1 MMERDS
7 PPKHRHDGTSPL
19 PLGMDWSPP
28 PRQWNGRDT
37 IWPHD
42 PHTGWSYCVTIPSW
56 VVRPKSRDSDP
67 VVFYR
72 VQIAIQSPEG
82 TTTTRG
88 VLRRFNDFLK
98 LFTVLKKAFP
108 KKNLPSVPPKGL
120 LRIKSRALL
129 EERRSSLEDWI
140 TQLLSDIDLS
150 RSFVVASFL
159 ELEAA
164 ARSSFQDEQ
173 QNASEAHNS
182 GNSSVSALQAHPESS
197 ISIFAG
203 SASLTSDNGSDT
215 AYETSEIETPSLGR
229 DNSSE
234 GGTEDLSLDEDL
246 TSPIEKLVKYG
257 MYNIDEGL
265 FMGHAIL
272 EQLEGLPRHQP
283 RANNVSRTNMVNGNA
298 SKAAYLDD
306 TRIEHFYE
314 AEQSKVNSH
323 ARKLSSESIGSDAGS
338 LRGSEMSNS
347 GFANSFVEGPLEH
360 IGGPEI
366 SRTMEV
372 LGNTECHSSNDVRLV
387 LPLDKRY
394 SMNKALMTMQ
404 RRLVTAKTDMEDLI
418 LRLNQEIAVKDY
430 LETKVKDL
438 EVELETTKQRS
449 KDNLQQAIFVER
461 ERVTQMQWDMEE
473 LRRKSVEMELKLKS
487 RQDEKLG
494 TESTNALVTR
504 EKSALEEL
512 DVTKKQLEDVLKRRE
527 ELEVKSKADI
537 KVLVKEVKSLRNSQ
551 AELKKDLS
559 QSQKEKSDA
568 ERLLQLE
575 KQCGERAKAS
585 RKKLLHECGHLRNR
599 LQECSINFLAENG
612 EELIVD
618 SSSLS
623 DALDLLITSDN
634 QIDLLL
640 AEVQNFAQ
648 DDDNISVDELHKID
662 DETRALDDEL
672 RKMLK
677 DIFTDNARLR
687 KQVNVVLRCALKA
700 DTSSQKDD
708 EGNLS
713 RGCAPKTETSSE
725 RDDEGSL
732 SGGHALK
739 TDASSG
745 KDDEGSV
752 SGEEVRITSLER

>member
-1 MMERDS
+1 MMQRES

-28 PRQWNGRDT
+28 PRKWKGRDT

-72 VQIAIQSPEG
+72 VQIGLQSPEG
-82 TTTTRG
+82 ITTTRG

-108 KKNLPSVPPKGL
+108 KKNLPPAPPKGL

-129 EERRSSLEDWI
+129 EERRCSLEDWMAR
-140 TQLLSDIDLS
+140 LLSDIDLS

-164 ARSSFQDEQ
+164 ARSSFQDEH
-173 QNASEAHNS
+173 QNASEASTS
-182 GNSSVSALQAHPESS
+182 GNSTVSALQAHPNSS
-197 ISIFAG
+197 LSLFAG

-215 AYETSEIETPSLGR
+215 AYETSEIGTPSLGR

-257 MYNIDEGL
+257 MSNIDEGL

-272 EQLEGLPRHQP
+272 EQLEGLPRYKL
-283 RANNVSRTNMVNGNA
+283 RANNVSSINIVNGNA

-306 TRIEHFYE
+306 SRIEHFSE
-314 AEQSKVNSH
+314 AEHGKVNSH
-323 ARKLSSESIGSDAGS
+323 ARKLSSESIGSDASS
-338 LRGSEMSNS
+338 LRGSEISNS
-347 GFANSFVEGPLEH
+347 GFPNSFVEGSLEH

-372 LGNTECHSSNDVRLV
+372 LGNTEFHSSDDVQLV

-394 SMNKALMTMQ
+394 SMNKVLMTMQ

-418 LRLNQEIAVKDY
+418 SRLNQEIAVKDY

-449 KDNLQQAIFVER
+449 KDNLHQAIIVER

-473 LRRKSVEMELKLKS
+473 LRRKSLEMELKLKS
-487 RQDEKLG
+487 QQDQKLG
-494 TESTNALVTR
+494 TASTNASVIG

-512 DVTKKQLEDVLKRRE
+512 DVTKKQLEDVLKRHE
-527 ELEVKSKADI
+527 ELEIKSKADI

-551 AELKKDLS
+551 AELKKGLS

-575 KQCGERAKAS
+575 KQCAEHAKAA
-585 RKKLLHECGHLRNR
+585 RQKLLHECGQLRNR
-599 LQECSINFLAENG
+599 LQECSIDFLAENG
-612 EELIVD
+612 KELVVD
-618 SSSLS
+618 SASVSH
-623 DALDLLITSDN
+623 ALDLLITFDN
-634 QIDLLL
+634 QIDHLI
-640 AEVQNFAQ
+640 AEV
-648 DDDNISVDELHKID
+648 
-662 DETRALDDEL
+662 TRP
-672 RKMLK
+672 
-677 DIFTDNARLR
+677 
-687 KQVNVVLRCALKA
+687 C
-700 DTSSQKDD
+700 TSSVQ
-708 EGNLS
+708 
-713 RGCAPKTETSSE
+713 T
-725 RDDEGSL
+725 
-732 SGGHALK
+732 
-739 TDASSG
+739 
-745 KDDEGSV
+745 
-752 SGEEVRITSLER
+752 

>member
-1 MMERDS
+1 MMQRES

-28 PRQWNGRDT
+28 PRKWKGRDT

-72 VQIAIQSPEG
+72 VQIGLQSPEG
-82 TTTTRG
+82 ITTTRG

-108 KKNLPSVPPKGL
+108 KKNLPPAPPKGL

-129 EERRSSLEDWI
+129 EERRCSLEDWMAR
-140 TQLLSDIDLS
+140 LLSDIDLS

-164 ARSSFQDEQ
+164 ARSSFQDEH
-173 QNASEAHNS
+173 QNASEASTS
-182 GNSSVSALQAHPESS
+182 GNSTVSALQAHPNSS
-197 ISIFAG
+197 LSLFAG

-215 AYETSEIETPSLGR
+215 AYETSEIGTPSLGR

-257 MYNIDEGL
+257 MSNIDEGL

-272 EQLEGLPRHQP
+272 EQLEGLPRYKL
-283 RANNVSRTNMVNGNA
+283 RANNVSSINIVNGNA

-306 TRIEHFYE
+306 SRIEHFSE
-314 AEQSKVNSH
+314 AEHGKVNSH
-323 ARKLSSESIGSDAGS
+323 ARKLSSESIGSDASS
-338 LRGSEMSNS
+338 LRGSEISNS
-347 GFANSFVEGPLEH
+347 GFPNSFVEGSLEH

-372 LGNTECHSSNDVRLV
+372 LGNTEFHSSDDVQLV

-394 SMNKALMTMQ
+394 SMNKVLMTMQ

-418 LRLNQEIAVKDY
+418 SRLNQEIAVKDY

-449 KDNLQQAIFVER
+449 KDNLHQAIIVER

-473 LRRKSVEMELKLKS
+473 LRRKSLEMELKLKS
-487 RQDEKLG
+487 QQDQKLG
-494 TESTNALVTR
+494 TASTNASVIG

-512 DVTKKQLEDVLKRRE
+512 DVTKKQLEDVLKRHE
-527 ELEVKSKADI
+527 ELEIKSKADI

-551 AELKKDLS
+551 AELKKGLS

-575 KQCGERAKAS
+575 KQCAEHAKAA
-585 RKKLLHECGHLRNR
+585 RQKLLHECGQLRNR
-599 LQECSINFLAENG
+599 LQECSIDFLAENG
-612 EELIVD
+612 KELVVD
-618 SSSLS
+618 SASVSH
-623 DALDLLITSDN
+623 ALDLLITFDN
-634 QIDLLL
+634 QIDHLIAECAYALCERKVIRVCFRVYTLLF
-640 AEVQNFAQ
+640 V
-648 DDDNISVDELHKID
+648 
-662 DETRALDDEL
+662 RALHL
-672 RKMLK
+672 
-677 DIFTDNARLR
+677 FSTGTP
-687 KQVNVVLRCALKA
+687 VC
-700 DTSSQKDD
+700 
-708 EGNLS
+708 
-713 RGCAPKTETSSE
+713 
-725 RDDEGSL
+725 
-732 SGGHALK
+732 SG
-739 TDASSG
+739 
-745 KDDEGSV
+745 
-752 SGEEVRITSLER
+752 